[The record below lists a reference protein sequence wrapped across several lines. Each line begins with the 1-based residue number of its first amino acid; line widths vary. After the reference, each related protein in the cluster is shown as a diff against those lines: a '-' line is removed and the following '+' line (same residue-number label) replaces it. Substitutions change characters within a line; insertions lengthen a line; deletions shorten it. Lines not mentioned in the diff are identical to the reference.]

1 LFKGKE
7 SDSVVLCCV
16 FRRAILA
23 LTHIWCTSSSSDQ
36 ASFEQVDFRASIHLP
51 FHEFELGDLA
61 FGLAV
66 GPVRRDGGADR
77 ALVLRDAVG
86 K

>member
-1 LFKGKE
+1 M
-7 SDSVVLCCV
+7 VLCCV